1 MISAFFSIHPGEIET
16 SLHQTAFP
24 EKTKTEAPYVVEF
37 MEKIGKKR
45 PHFEGRLP
53 AWTCVWLC
61 SGKAAQLRG
70 KYVDCTRDVGEQALA
85 AETERSALHGK

>member
-1 MISAFFSIHPGEIET
+1 
-16 SLHQTAFP
+16 
-24 EKTKTEAPYVVEF
+24 

-61 SGKAAQLRG
+61 SGRAKQLRG
-70 KYVDCTRDVGEQALA
+70 RYVDCTRDVKEQVESAEQEMAAL
-85 AETERSALHGK
+85 GGM